1 MRIEERQITRHLGL
15 DDDLLDRIFSARGI
29 AEPSQL
35 ERGLTN
41 LLSPADLP
49 DIDIAAARLADAV
62 EQNQNILIVGDFD
75 ADGATSVALCLLAL
89 RAMGAVNVDFLV
101 PNRFD
106 YGYGLSPEIVQLAA
120 TRAPTVIV
128 TVDNGVASVDGVAM
142 ANEAGIDV
150 VVTDHHLP
158 GDVLPDAHA
167 LVNPNVGDNAFASK
181 SMAGVGVAYYLLSW
195 VRQTLRQREYFA
207 SRQIPEPNMAQ
218 YLDLVALGTVADV
231 VSLDQNNRILVHQ
244 GLLRIRRG
252 MTRPGIAALARV
264 GKRDL
269 TTLSAADMGFA
280 LGPRLNAA
288 GRLQDMSVGIRCL
301 ITDDP
306 AEAGQLAAEL
316 NSLNQTRREIEQG
329 MVADAEMIL
338 TQITPAPDEM
348 GIAVYHESFHQGVV
362 GIVAGRLREKYH
374 RPTIVFADASDTSD
388 ELKGSARSIDGLNIR
403 DVLDGIAT
411 RLPGMLPKFGGHA
424 MAAGLSIKR
433 VHLARFQKAFDKAVR
448 AAVTPD
454 MLDAVLLTDGSLTQE
469 QMNLQT
475 VATLADA
482 GPWGSGFAE
491 PRLFAGEF
499 KLVNQRVVGQDH
511 LKLVLGLNNQ
521 LIDAIAFRQKP
532 LKASP
537 SASKL
542 STNQRLTTMQV
553 SKPCSSWWSTL
564 RRCLRL
570 HAACGV
576 Q

>member
-1 MRIEERQITRHLGL
+1 MRIEQRQPTQHLGL
-15 DDDLLDRIFSARGI
+15 HDDLLDRVFSARGI
-29 AEPSQL
+29 NDPSQL
-35 ERGLTN
+35 ERGLVN

-49 DIDIAAARLADAV
+49 EIDIAAARLADAV
-62 EQNQNILIVGDFD
+62 EQNQKILIVGDFD

-89 RAMGAVNVDFLV
+89 RAMGATNVDFLV

-120 TRAPTVIV
+120 TLAPNVIV
-128 TVDNGVASVDGVAM
+128 TVDNGVASVDGVAL

-195 VRQTLRQREYFA
+195 VRQTLRQRDYFG

-231 VSLDQNNRILVHQ
+231 VPLDQNNRILVHQ

-252 MTRPGIAALARV
+252 KTRPGIAALARV

-269 TTLSAADMGFA
+269 STLSASDMGFA

-301 ITDDP
+301 VTDDP

-316 NSLNQTRREIEQG
+316 DSLNQTRREIEQG

-362 GIVAGRLREKYH
+362 GIVAGRLREKFH
-374 RPTIVFADASDTSD
+374 RPAIVFADASDTSD

-403 DVLDGIAT
+403 DVLDSIAT

-448 AAVTPD
+448 AAITQD
-454 MLDAVLLTDGSLTQE
+454 MLDAVLLTDGSLKQE
-469 QMNLQT
+469 QLNLQT

-482 GPWGSGFAE
+482 GPWGNGFAE
-491 PRLFAGEF
+491 PLFVGEF

-511 LKLVLGLNNQ
+511 LKLVLGLNDQ

-532 LKASP
+532 LDGQPEHVK
-537 SASKL
+537 
-542 STNQRLTTMQV
+542 V
-553 SKPCSSWWSTL
+553 VYKPALNDYADQQTL
-564 RRCLRL
+564 QLVVEYIE
-570 HAACGV
+570 AMS
-576 Q
+576 

>member
-1 MRIEERQITRHLGL
+1 MRVEQRQPTQRLGL

-29 AEPSQL
+29 DDPSQL
-35 ERGLTN
+35 ERGLAN

-49 DIDIAAARLADAV
+49 EIDVAAARLADAV

-106 YGYGLSPEIVQLAA
+106 YGYGLSPEIVRLAA
-120 TRAPTVIV
+120 TRAPNVIV

-231 VSLDQNNRILVHQ
+231 VPLDQNNRILVHH

-301 ITDDP
+301 VTDDP
-306 AEAGQLAAEL
+306 AEASQLAAEL
-316 NSLNQTRREIEQG
+316 DGLNQTRREIEQG

-362 GIVAGRLREKYH
+362 GIVAGRLREKFH
-374 RPTIVFADASDTSD
+374 RPAIVFADASDTSD

-403 DVLDGIAT
+403 DVLDSIAT

-454 MLDAVLLTDGSLTQE
+454 MLDAVLLTDGSLTQA

-482 GPWGSGFAE
+482 GPWGNGFAE
-491 PRLFAGEF
+491 PLFSGEF

-511 LKLVLGLNNQ
+511 LKLVLGLNDQ

-532 LKASP
+532 LEGQPEHVK
-537 SASKL
+537 
-542 STNQRLTTMQV
+542 V
-553 SKPCSSWWSTL
+553 VYKPALNDYAGQQTL
-564 RRCLRL
+564 QLMVEYIE
-570 HAACGV
+570 AMS
-576 Q
+576 

>member
-1 MRIEERQITRHLGL
+1 MRIEQRQPTQHLGL
-15 DDDLLDRIFSARGI
+15 DDDLLDRVFSARGI
-29 AEPSQL
+29 NDPSQL
-35 ERGLTN
+35 ERGLVN

-49 DIDIAAARLADAV
+49 EIDIAAARLADAV
-62 EQNQNILIVGDFD
+62 EQNQKILIVGDFD

-89 RAMGAVNVDFLV
+89 RAMGATNVDFLV

-120 TRAPTVIV
+120 TLAPNVIV
-128 TVDNGVASVDGVAM
+128 TVDNGVASVDGVAL
-142 ANEAGIDV
+142 ANEMGIDV

-195 VRQTLRQREYFA
+195 VRQTLRQRDYFA
-207 SRQIPEPNMAQ
+207 SRQMPEPNMAQ

-231 VSLDQNNRILVHQ
+231 VPLDQNNRILVHQ

-252 MTRPGIAALARV
+252 KTRPGIAALARV

-269 TTLSAADMGFA
+269 STLSASDMGFA

-301 ITDDP
+301 VTDDP
-306 AEAGQLAAEL
+306 AEAGRLAAEL
-316 NSLNQTRREIEQG
+316 DSLNQTRREIEQG

-362 GIVAGRLREKYH
+362 GIVAGRLREKFH
-374 RPTIVFADASDTSD
+374 RPAIVFADASDASD

-403 DVLDGIAT
+403 DVLDSIAT

-448 AAVTPD
+448 AAVTQD
-454 MLDAVLLTDGSLTQE
+454 MLDAVLLTDGSLKQE
-469 QMNLQT
+469 QLNLQT

-482 GPWGSGFAE
+482 GPWGNGFAE
-491 PRLFAGEF
+491 PLFAGEF

-511 LKLVLGLNNQ
+511 LKLVLGLNDQ

-532 LKASP
+532 LGGQP
-537 SASKL
+537 EHV
-542 STNQRLTTMQV
+542 NV
-553 SKPCSSWWSTL
+553 VYKPALNDYAGQQTL
-564 RRCLRL
+564 QLMVEYIE
-570 HAACGV
+570 AMS
-576 Q
+576 

>member
-1 MRIEERQITRHLGL
+1 MRVEQRQPTQRLGL

-29 AEPSQL
+29 DDPSQL
-35 ERGLTN
+35 ERGLAN

-49 DIDIAAARLADAV
+49 EIDVAAARLADAV

-106 YGYGLSPEIVQLAA
+106 YGYGLSPEIVRLAA
-120 TRAPTVIV
+120 TRAPNVIV

-231 VSLDQNNRILVHQ
+231 VPLDQNNRILVHH

-301 ITDDP
+301 VTDDP
-306 AEAGQLAAEL
+306 AEASQLAAEL
-316 NSLNQTRREIEQG
+316 DGLNQTRREIEQG

-362 GIVAGRLREKYH
+362 GIVAGRLREKFH
-374 RPTIVFADASDTSD
+374 RPAIVFADASDTSD

-403 DVLDGIAT
+403 DVLDSIAT

-448 AAVTPD
+448 AAVTAD
-454 MLDAVLLTDGSLTQE
+454 MLDAVLLTDGSLTQA

-482 GPWGSGFAE
+482 GPWGNGFAE
-491 PRLFAGEF
+491 PLFSGEF

-511 LKLVLGLNNQ
+511 LKLVLGLNDQ

-532 LKASP
+532 LEGQPEHVK
-537 SASKL
+537 
-542 STNQRLTTMQV
+542 V
-553 SKPCSSWWSTL
+553 VYKPALNDYAGQQTL
-564 RRCLRL
+564 QLMVEYIE
-570 HAACGV
+570 AMS
-576 Q
+576 

>member
-1 MRIEERQITRHLGL
+1 
-15 DDDLLDRIFSARGI
+15 
-29 AEPSQL
+29 
-35 ERGLTN
+35 
-41 LLSPADLP
+41 
-49 DIDIAAARLADAV
+49 
-62 EQNQNILIVGDFD
+62 
-75 ADGATSVALCLLAL
+75 
-89 RAMGAVNVDFLV
+89 
-101 PNRFD
+101 
-106 YGYGLSPEIVQLAA
+106 
-120 TRAPTVIV
+120 
-128 TVDNGVASVDGVAM
+128 VASVDGVAL
-142 ANEAGIDV
+142 ANEMGIDV

-195 VRQTLRQREYFA
+195 VRQTLRQRDYFG

-231 VSLDQNNRILVHQ
+231 VPLDQNNRILVHQ

-252 MTRPGIAALARV
+252 ETRPGIAALARV

-269 TTLSAADMGFA
+269 STLSASDMGFA

-301 ITDDP
+301 VTDDP

-316 NSLNQTRREIEQG
+316 DNLNQTRREIEQG

-362 GIVAGRLREKYH
+362 GIVAGRLREKFH
-374 RPTIVFADASDTSD
+374 RPAIVFADASDTSD

-403 DVLDGIAT
+403 DVLDSIAT

-448 AAVTPD
+448 AAITQD
-454 MLDAVLLTDGSLTQE
+454 MLDAVLLTDGSLKQE
-469 QMNLQT
+469 QLNLQT

-482 GPWGSGFAE
+482 GPWGNGFAE
-491 PRLFAGEF
+491 PLFAGEF

-511 LKLVLGLNNQ
+511 LKLVLGLNDQ

-532 LKASP
+532 LDGQP
-537 SASKL
+537 EHV
-542 STNQRLTTMQV
+542 NV
-553 SKPCSSWWSTL
+553 VYKPALNDYAGQQTL
-564 RRCLRL
+564 QLMVEYIE
-570 HAACGV
+570 AMS
-576 Q
+576 

>member
-1 MRIEERQITRHLGL
+1 MRIEQRQPTQHLGL
-15 DDDLLDRIFSARGI
+15 DDDLLDRVFSARGI
-29 AEPSQL
+29 NDPSQL
-35 ERGLTN
+35 ERGLVN

-49 DIDIAAARLADAV
+49 EIDIAAARLADAV
-62 EQNQNILIVGDFD
+62 EQNQKILIVGDFD

-89 RAMGAVNVDFLV
+89 RAMGATNVDFLV

-120 TRAPTVIV
+120 TLAPNVIV
-128 TVDNGVASVDGVAM
+128 TVDNGVASVDGVAL
-142 ANEAGIDV
+142 ANEMGIDV

-195 VRQTLRQREYFA
+195 VRQTLRQRDYFA

-231 VSLDQNNRILVHQ
+231 VPLDQNNRILVHQ

-252 MTRPGIAALARV
+252 KTRPGIAALARV

-269 TTLSAADMGFA
+269 STLSASDMGFA

-301 ITDDP
+301 VTDDP

-316 NSLNQTRREIEQG
+316 DSLNQTRREIEQG

-362 GIVAGRLREKYH
+362 GIVAGRLREKFH
-374 RPTIVFADASDTSD
+374 RPAIVFADASDTSD

-403 DVLDGIAT
+403 DVLDSIAT

-448 AAVTPD
+448 AAITQD
-454 MLDAVLLTDGSLTQE
+454 MLDAVLLTDGSLKQE
-469 QMNLQT
+469 QLNLQT

-482 GPWGSGFAE
+482 GPWGNGFAE
-491 PRLFAGEF
+491 PLFAGEF

-511 LKLVLGLNNQ
+511 LKLVLGLNDQ

-532 LKASP
+532 LDGQP
-537 SASKL
+537 GHV
-542 STNQRLTTMQV
+542 NV
-553 SKPCSSWWSTL
+553 VYKPALNDYAGQQTL
-564 RRCLRL
+564 QLMVEYIE
-570 HAACGV
+570 AMS
-576 Q
+576 

>member
-1 MRIEERQITRHLGL
+1 MRIEQRQPTQHLGL
-15 DDDLLDRIFSARGI
+15 HDDLLDRVFSARGI
-29 AEPSQL
+29 NDPSQL
-35 ERGLTN
+35 ERGLVN

-49 DIDIAAARLADAV
+49 EIDIAAARLADAV
-62 EQNQNILIVGDFD
+62 EQNQKILIVGDFD

-89 RAMGAVNVDFLV
+89 RAMGATNVDFLV

-120 TRAPTVIV
+120 TLAPNVIV
-128 TVDNGVASVDGVAM
+128 TVDNGVASVDGVAL
-142 ANEAGIDV
+142 ANEMGIDV

-195 VRQTLRQREYFA
+195 VRQTLRQRDYFG

-231 VSLDQNNRILVHQ
+231 VPLDQNNRILVHQ

-252 MTRPGIAALARV
+252 ETRPGIAALARV

-269 TTLSAADMGFA
+269 STLSASDMGFA

-301 ITDDP
+301 VTDDP

-316 NSLNQTRREIEQG
+316 DNLNQTRREIEQG

-362 GIVAGRLREKYH
+362 GIVAGRLREKFH
-374 RPTIVFADASDTSD
+374 RPAIVFADASDTSD

-403 DVLDGIAT
+403 DVLDSIAT

-448 AAVTPD
+448 AAITQD
-454 MLDAVLLTDGSLTQE
+454 MLDAVLLTDGSLKQE
-469 QMNLQT
+469 QLNLQT

-482 GPWGSGFAE
+482 GPWGNGFAE
-491 PRLFAGEF
+491 PLFAGEF

-511 LKLVLGLNNQ
+511 LKLVLGLNDQ

-532 LKASP
+532 LDGQP
-537 SASKL
+537 EHV
-542 STNQRLTTMQV
+542 NV
-553 SKPCSSWWSTL
+553 VYKPALNDYAGQQTL
-564 RRCLRL
+564 QLMVEYIE
-570 HAACGV
+570 AMS
-576 Q
+576 

>member
-1 MRIEERQITRHLGL
+1 MRIEQRQPTQHLGL
-15 DDDLLDRIFSARGI
+15 DDDLLDRVFSARGI
-29 AEPSQL
+29 NDPSQL
-35 ERGLTN
+35 ERGLVN

-49 DIDIAAARLADAV
+49 EIDIAAARLADAV
-62 EQNQNILIVGDFD
+62 EQNQKILIVGDFD

-89 RAMGAVNVDFLV
+89 RAMGATNVDFLV

-120 TRAPTVIV
+120 TLAPNVIV
-128 TVDNGVASVDGVAM
+128 TVDNGVASVDGVAL
-142 ANEAGIDV
+142 ANEMGIDV

-195 VRQTLRQREYFA
+195 VRQTLRQRDYFA

-231 VSLDQNNRILVHQ
+231 VPLDQNNRILVHQ

-252 MTRPGIAALARV
+252 KTRPGIAALARV

-269 TTLSAADMGFA
+269 STLSASDMGFA

-301 ITDDP
+301 VTDDP

-316 NSLNQTRREIEQG
+316 DSLNQTRREIEQG

-362 GIVAGRLREKYH
+362 GIVAGRLREKFH
-374 RPTIVFADASDTSD
+374 RPAIVFADASDASD

-403 DVLDGIAT
+403 DVLDSIAT

-448 AAVTPD
+448 AAVTQD
-454 MLDAVLLTDGSLTQE
+454 MLDAVLLTDGSLKQE
-469 QMNLQT
+469 QLNLQT

-482 GPWGSGFAE
+482 GPWGNGFAE
-491 PRLFAGEF
+491 PLFAGEF

-511 LKLVLGLNNQ
+511 LKLVLGLNDQ

-532 LKASP
+532 LGGQP
-537 SASKL
+537 EHV
-542 STNQRLTTMQV
+542 NV
-553 SKPCSSWWSTL
+553 VYKPALNDYAGQQTL
-564 RRCLRL
+564 QLMVEYIE
-570 HAACGV
+570 AMS
-576 Q
+576 

>member
-1 MRIEERQITRHLGL
+1 MRVEQRQPTQRLGL

-29 AEPSQL
+29 DDPSQL
-35 ERGLTN
+35 ERGLAN

-49 DIDIAAARLADAV
+49 EIDVAAARLADAV

-106 YGYGLSPEIVQLAA
+106 YGYGLSPEIVRLAA
-120 TRAPTVIV
+120 TRAPNVIV

-231 VSLDQNNRILVHQ
+231 VPLDQNNRILVHH

-301 ITDDP
+301 VTNDP
-306 AEAGQLAAEL
+306 AEASQLAAEL
-316 NSLNQTRREIEQG
+316 DGLNQTRREIEQG

-362 GIVAGRLREKYH
+362 GIVAGRLREKFH
-374 RPTIVFADASDTSD
+374 RPAIVFADASDTSD

-403 DVLDGIAT
+403 DVLDSIAT

-448 AAVTPD
+448 AAVTAD
-454 MLDAVLLTDGSLTQE
+454 MLDAVLLTDGSLTQA

-482 GPWGSGFAE
+482 GPWGNGFAE
-491 PRLFAGEF
+491 PLFSGEF

-511 LKLVLGLNNQ
+511 LKLVLGLNDQ

-532 LKASP
+532 LEGQPEHVK
-537 SASKL
+537 
-542 STNQRLTTMQV
+542 V
-553 SKPCSSWWSTL
+553 VYKPALNDYAGQQTL
-564 RRCLRL
+564 QLMVEYIE
-570 HAACGV
+570 AMS
-576 Q
+576 

>member
-1 MRIEERQITRHLGL
+1 MRIEQRQPTQHLGL
-15 DDDLLDRIFSARGI
+15 DDDLLDRVFSARGI
-29 AEPSQL
+29 NDPSQL
-35 ERGLTN
+35 ERGLVN

-49 DIDIAAARLADAV
+49 EIDIAAARLADAV
-62 EQNQNILIVGDFD
+62 EQNQKILIVGDFD

-89 RAMGAVNVDFLV
+89 RAMGATNVDFLV

-120 TRAPTVIV
+120 TLAPNVIV
-128 TVDNGVASVDGVAM
+128 TVDNGVASVDGVAL
-142 ANEAGIDV
+142 ANEMGIDV

-195 VRQTLRQREYFA
+195 VRQTLRQRDYFA

-231 VSLDQNNRILVHQ
+231 VPLDQNNRILVHQ

-252 MTRPGIAALARV
+252 KTRPGIAALARV

-269 TTLSAADMGFA
+269 STLSASDMGFA

-301 ITDDP
+301 VTDDP

-316 NSLNQTRREIEQG
+316 DSLNQTRREIEQG

-362 GIVAGRLREKYH
+362 GIVAGRLREKFH
-374 RPTIVFADASDTSD
+374 RPAIVFADASDTSD

-403 DVLDGIAT
+403 DVLDSIAT

-448 AAVTPD
+448 AAVTQD
-454 MLDAVLLTDGSLTQE
+454 MLDAVLLTDGSLKQE
-469 QMNLQT
+469 QLNLQT

-482 GPWGSGFAE
+482 GPWGNGFAE
-491 PRLFAGEF
+491 PLFAGEF

-511 LKLVLGLNNQ
+511 LKLVLGLNDQ

-532 LKASP
+532 LGGQP
-537 SASKL
+537 EHV
-542 STNQRLTTMQV
+542 NV
-553 SKPCSSWWSTL
+553 VYKPALNDYAGQQTL
-564 RRCLRL
+564 QLMVEYIE
-570 HAACGV
+570 AMS
-576 Q
+576 

>member
-1 MRIEERQITRHLGL
+1 MRIEQRQPTQHLGL
-15 DDDLLDRIFSARGI
+15 HDDLLDRVFSARGI
-29 AEPSQL
+29 NDPSQL
-35 ERGLTN
+35 ERGLVN

-49 DIDIAAARLADAV
+49 EIDIAAARLADAV
-62 EQNQNILIVGDFD
+62 EQNQKILIVGDFD

-89 RAMGAVNVDFLV
+89 RAMGATNVDFLV

-120 TRAPTVIV
+120 TLAPNVIV
-128 TVDNGVASVDGVAM
+128 TVDNGVASVDGVAL
-142 ANEAGIDV
+142 ANEMGIDV

-167 LVNPNVGDNAFASK
+167 LVNPNVGENAFASK

-195 VRQTLRQREYFA
+195 VRQTLRQRDYFA

-231 VSLDQNNRILVHQ
+231 VPLDQNNRILVHQ

-252 MTRPGIAALARV
+252 KTRPGIAALARV

-269 TTLSAADMGFA
+269 STLSASDMGFA

-301 ITDDP
+301 VTDDP

-316 NSLNQTRREIEQG
+316 DSLNQTRREIEQG

-362 GIVAGRLREKYH
+362 GIVAGRLREKFH
-374 RPTIVFADASDTSD
+374 RPAIVFADASDTSD

-403 DVLDGIAT
+403 DVLDSIAT

-448 AAVTPD
+448 AAITQD
-454 MLDAVLLTDGSLTQE
+454 MLDAVLLTDGSLKQE
-469 QMNLQT
+469 QLNLQT

-482 GPWGSGFAE
+482 GPWGNGFAE
-491 PRLFAGEF
+491 PLFAGEF

-511 LKLVLGLNNQ
+511 LKLVLGLNDQ

-532 LKASP
+532 LDGQP
-537 SASKL
+537 GHV
-542 STNQRLTTMQV
+542 NV
-553 SKPCSSWWSTL
+553 VYKPALNDYAGQQTL
-564 RRCLRL
+564 QLMVEYIE
-570 HAACGV
+570 AMS
-576 Q
+576 

>member
-1 MRIEERQITRHLGL
+1 MRVEQRQPTQRLGL

-29 AEPSQL
+29 DDPSQL
-35 ERGLTN
+35 ERGLAN

-49 DIDIAAARLADAV
+49 EIDVAAARLADAV

-106 YGYGLSPEIVQLAA
+106 YGYGLSPEIVRLAA
-120 TRAPTVIV
+120 TRAPNVIV

-231 VSLDQNNRILVHQ
+231 VPLDQNNRILVHH

-301 ITDDP
+301 VTNDP
-306 AEAGQLAAEL
+306 AEASQLAAEL
-316 NSLNQTRREIEQG
+316 DGLNQTRREIEQG

-362 GIVAGRLREKYH
+362 GIVAGRLREKFH
-374 RPTIVFADASDTSD
+374 RPAIVFADASDTSD

-403 DVLDGIAT
+403 DVLDSIAT

-433 VHLARFQKAFDKAVR
+433 VHLARFQKAFDKAVK

-482 GPWGSGFAE
+482 GPWGNGFAE
-491 PRLFAGEF
+491 PLFSGEF

-511 LKLVLGLNNQ
+511 LKLVLGLNDQ

-532 LKASP
+532 LEGQPEYVK
-537 SASKL
+537 
-542 STNQRLTTMQV
+542 V
-553 SKPCSSWWSTL
+553 VYKPALNDYAGQQTL
-564 RRCLRL
+564 QLMVEYIE
-570 HAACGV
+570 AMS
-576 Q
+576 

>member
-1 MRIEERQITRHLGL
+1 MRIEQRQPTQHLGL
-15 DDDLLDRIFSARGI
+15 DDDLLDRVFSARGI
-29 AEPSQL
+29 NDPSQL
-35 ERGLTN
+35 ERGLVN

-49 DIDIAAARLADAV
+49 EIDIAAARLADAV
-62 EQNQNILIVGDFD
+62 EQNQKILIVGDFD

-89 RAMGAVNVDFLV
+89 RAMGATNVDFLV

-120 TRAPTVIV
+120 TLAPNVIV
-128 TVDNGVASVDGVAM
+128 TVDNGVASVDGVAL
-142 ANEAGIDV
+142 ANEMGIDV

-195 VRQTLRQREYFA
+195 VRQTLRQRDYFA

-231 VSLDQNNRILVHQ
+231 VPLDQNNRILVHQ

-252 MTRPGIAALARV
+252 KTRPGIAALARV

-269 TTLSAADMGFA
+269 STLSASDMGFA

-301 ITDDP
+301 VTDDP

-316 NSLNQTRREIEQG
+316 DSLNQTRREIEQG

-362 GIVAGRLREKYH
+362 GIVAGRLREKFH
-374 RPTIVFADASDTSD
+374 RPAIVFADASDASD

-403 DVLDGIAT
+403 DVLDSIAT

-448 AAVTPD
+448 AAVTQD
-454 MLDAVLLTDGSLTQE
+454 MLDAVLLTDGSLKQE
-469 QMNLQT
+469 QLNLQT

-482 GPWGSGFAE
+482 GPWGNGFAE
-491 PRLFAGEF
+491 PLFAGEF

-511 LKLVLGLNNQ
+511 LKLVLGLNDQ

-532 LKASP
+532 LVGQP
-537 SASKL
+537 ERV
-542 STNQRLTTMQV
+542 NV
-553 SKPCSSWWSTL
+553 VYKPALNDYAGQQTL
-564 RRCLRL
+564 QLMVEYIE
-570 HAACGV
+570 AMS
-576 Q
+576 

>member
-1 MRIEERQITRHLGL
+1 MRIEQRQPTQHLGL
-15 DDDLLDRIFSARGI
+15 DDDLLDRVFSARGI
-29 AEPSQL
+29 NDPSQL
-35 ERGLTN
+35 ERGLVN

-49 DIDIAAARLADAV
+49 EIDIAAARLADAV
-62 EQNQNILIVGDFD
+62 EQNQKILIVGDFD

-89 RAMGAVNVDFLV
+89 RAMGATNVDFLV

-120 TRAPTVIV
+120 TLAPNVIV
-128 TVDNGVASVDGVAM
+128 TVDNGVASVDGVAL
-142 ANEAGIDV
+142 ANEMGIDV

-167 LVNPNVGDNAFASK
+167 LVNPNVGDNAFASQ

-195 VRQTLRQREYFA
+195 VRQTLRQRDYFA

-231 VSLDQNNRILVHQ
+231 VPLDQNNRILVHQ

-252 MTRPGIAALARV
+252 KTRPGIAALARV

-269 TTLSAADMGFA
+269 STLSASDMGFA

-301 ITDDP
+301 VTDDP

-316 NSLNQTRREIEQG
+316 DSLNQTRREIEQG

-362 GIVAGRLREKYH
+362 GIVAGRLREKFH
-374 RPTIVFADASDTSD
+374 RPAIVFADASDASD

-403 DVLDGIAT
+403 DVLDSIAT

-448 AAVTPD
+448 AAVTQD
-454 MLDAVLLTDGSLTQE
+454 MLDAVLLTDGSLKQE
-469 QMNLQT
+469 QLNLQT

-482 GPWGSGFAE
+482 GPWGNGFAE
-491 PRLFAGEF
+491 PLFAGEF

-511 LKLVLGLNNQ
+511 LKLVLGLNDQ

-532 LKASP
+532 LDGQP
-537 SASKL
+537 GHV
-542 STNQRLTTMQV
+542 NV
-553 SKPCSSWWSTL
+553 VYKPALNDYAGQQTL
-564 RRCLRL
+564 QLMVEYIE
-570 HAACGV
+570 AMS
-576 Q
+576 